1 MIKFNRNEIIF
12 SNKKTNS
19 TLDNPNLSYRG
30 DKDFLIYLKDF
41 IAENLSSLVENIV
54 FEVA

>member
-1 MIKFNRNEIIF
+1 MMIFNRNEIIF